1 MNGMWSEGTHG
12 ETLLRD
18 TLLGRRGLAGHGRQG
33 GCGGMSPCHT
43 QPPLTL
49 RMLDVV
55 G

>member
-1 MNGMWSEGTHG
+1 MNGTWSEGTHG
-12 ETLLRD
+12 ETPFRD
-18 TLLGRRGLAGHGRQG
+18 TLLGRRGLAGH
-33 GCGGMSPCHT
+33 GGMSPCHT